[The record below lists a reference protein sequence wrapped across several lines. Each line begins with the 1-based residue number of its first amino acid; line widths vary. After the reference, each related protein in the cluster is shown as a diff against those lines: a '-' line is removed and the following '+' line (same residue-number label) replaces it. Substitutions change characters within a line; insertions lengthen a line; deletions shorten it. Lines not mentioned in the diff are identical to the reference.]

1 MNKGT
6 WHRLAAWLLV
16 WLAFA
21 CGLIGL
27 IAGLTN
33 HLWKLGPLG
42 WFGGGALLALLAV
55 FLVVDK
61 ACALPRP
68 DK

>member
-1 MNKGT
+1 V
-6 WHRLAAWLLV
+6 L
-16 WLAFA
+16 LAFA

-27 IAGLTN
+27 LAGLTN
-33 HLWKLGPLG
+33 HVWRLGSLG
-42 WFGGGALLALLAV
+42 WFAGGALLALIAV

-61 ACALPRP
+61 ACALPKP